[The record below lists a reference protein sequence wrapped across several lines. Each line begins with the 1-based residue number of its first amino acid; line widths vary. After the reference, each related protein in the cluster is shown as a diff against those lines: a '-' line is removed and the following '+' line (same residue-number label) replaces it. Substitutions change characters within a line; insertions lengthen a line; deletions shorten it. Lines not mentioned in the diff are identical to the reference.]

1 MEREHNVA
9 LHDKI
14 RRGAR
19 AVAAVESGALVGGK
33 VLSSVWEVDA
43 PQGVDVRF
51 RGLAGSI
58 TALGGGGAGV
68 DRSQVLFEKR
78 FNIISEVAEGEDELE
93 PVAVPRLIEAFVF
106 DDVGLPHA

>member
-19 AVAAVESGALVGGK
+19 AVAAVESGAVAGGE
-33 VLSSVWEVDA
+33 VLSSVWEVEA

-51 RGLAGSI
+51 RGQAGSI

-68 DRSQVLFEKR
+68 DRSQAPFEKR
-78 FNIISEVAEGEDELE
+78 VNILREVAEGEDDLE
-93 PVAVPRLIEAFVF
+93 PVAARRLIDAFVV
-106 DDVGLPHA
+106 DDVGLPHV